1 MFNQSY
7 AYYLVNKIKY
17 EGQDLLETIIY
28 SFRSEKRRCIVV
40 AETYKLSTY
49 AVKFYPVSHKLSP
62 KKYNILLNDYHPA
75 PVIRT
80 CVNIMLDILNKNDKA
95 NFGFVASNTIEGN
108 YIEPKYYNQR
118 FRIYKK
124 LMSYW
129 FPDDLF
135 LHTINEENIT
145 YLLLNRKNQ
154 NLESL
159 AKSIVEMFIR
169 NYEELNPEE
178 N

>member
-7 AYYLVNKIKY
+7 PYYLVNKIKY
-17 EGQDLLETIIY
+17 EGHDLSETLLY
-28 SFRSEKRRCIVV
+28 SFRTEKRRYIVV
-40 AETYKLSTY
+40 VEMYKYSTY
-49 AVKFYPVSHKLSP
+49 VIKFYPVSHKLSP
-62 KKYNILLNDYHPA
+62 KKYNILLNDRHPA

-80 CVNIMLDILNKNDKA
+80 CVNIMLAILHQNDTA
-95 NFGFVASNTIEGN
+95 NFGFVASNTIEGK

-129 FPDDLF
+129 FPDNLF
-135 LHTINEENIT
+135 LHTINEANST

-154 NLESL
+154 NLEAL
-159 AKSIVEMFIR
+159 TERIVEMFIR
-169 NYEELNPEE
+169 NYEELDSEE
-178 N
+178 